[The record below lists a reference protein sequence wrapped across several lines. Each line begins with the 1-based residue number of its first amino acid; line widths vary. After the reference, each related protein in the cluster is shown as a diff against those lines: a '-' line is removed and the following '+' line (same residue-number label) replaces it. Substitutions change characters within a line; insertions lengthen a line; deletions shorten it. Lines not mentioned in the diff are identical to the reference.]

1 MILLKNLKY
10 FQRAALG
17 FLTMSALAGLLQAQ
31 SYYGRLR
38 GAVVDQ
44 NGGAVPNASGT
55 LTNEGTAATILID
68 DGAAQAAVIGLSLQ
82 QAGECAHREQS

>member
-17 FLTMSALAGLLQAQ
+17 LLTMSALAGLLQAQ
-31 SYYGRLR
+31 SYYGGLR

-44 NGGAVPNASGT
+44 NGGGSAFVGQSHARVRYRANA
-55 LTNEGTAATILID
+55 NHAFDIRQRIR
-68 DGAAQAAVIGLSLQ
+68 LQ
-82 QAGECAHREQS
+82 QSFQSAKEL